1 MAEFISKIT
10 LPDGKSYEI
19 KDLGARQLI
28 QDIASKGISF
38 AISTSAG
45 DTPLG
50 ISWTK
55 GDTLITGTLA
65 PSASVTAIY
74 LVPAKTT
81 GDADIYAEY
90 ICVKSGEIYVWEKLG
105 TTETT
110 ISNLGDLAY
119 KNSVSGSVEV
129 IDTVSA
135 NFHDGVAS
143 LSGSFTPEGSVSASF
158 TGAQMT
164 VSGSLTPTG
173 TIITT
178 LGDDAVA
185 DVSITYKPT
194 GTVTGS
200 FVSGS
205 ITATGLYTPKGTINK
220 PNINVTASKITA
232 GASKTLSAGS
242 VTPGVA
248 PTFTEGA
255 FTAGSFAQG
264 TDNFVAPTLTTSV
277 DGETLTINFTAGSF
291 TQGKDTYKSST
302 KAKDTFTAGSH
313 TEVDLPTFE
322 DIDIISDVTA
332 ALATAPTFTGTGEDI
347 TVTGSSSGSITDLK
361 FVGNSATLSSS
372 APLSGTINSQ
382 FTGKATAVSLTG
394 TPTGTIA
401 ATFTGSDGAISANG
415 SVTGAV
421 TVTTS
426 TTTKNITSK

>member
-164 VSGSLTPTG
+164 VSGSVTPTG
-173 TIITT
+173 TITTT

-248 PTFTEGA
+248 PTFIEGA

>member
-38 AISTSAG
+38 AISTSTG

-164 VSGSLTPTG
+164 VSGSVTPTG
-173 TIITT
+173 TITTT

-242 VTPGVA
+242 VTPGIA

-302 KAKDTFTAGSH
+302 KAKDTFTAGSQ
-313 TEVDLPTFE
+313 TAVDLPTFE

-361 FVGNSATLSSS
+361 FVGTSAILSSS

-394 TPTGTIA
+394 TPSGTIS

>member
-65 PSASVTAIY
+65 PSASITAIY

-248 PTFTEGA
+248 PTFIEGA

>member
-28 QDIASKGISF
+28 QDIAAKGISF

-65 PSASVTAIY
+65 PSAAVTAIY
-74 LVPAKTT
+74 LVPAKTPS
-81 GDADIYAEY
+81 GVDIYAEY
-90 ICVKSGEIYVWEKLG
+90 ICVKSGETYVWEKLG
-105 TTETT
+105 TTETV

-129 IDTVSA
+129 INDVSA
-135 NFHDGVAS
+135 NFHDGIANI
-143 LSGSFTPEGSVSASF
+143 SGSFTPEGSVAANFS
-158 TGAQMT
+158 GAQMT
-164 VSGSLTPTG
+164 VSGSVTPKG
-173 TIITT
+173 TVATT
-178 LGDDAVA
+178 LGADVAA

-200 FVSGS
+200 FLSGS
-205 ITATGLYTPKGTINK
+205 ITATGQYTPKGTINK
-220 PNINVTASKITA
+220 PNVTVTASKTTA
-232 GASKTLSAGS
+232 GASKVVTNGS
-242 VTPGVA
+242 VVA
-248 PTFTEGA
+248 GTAPSFTEGA
-255 FTAGSFAQG
+255 FTAGSFTQG

-291 TQGKDTYKSST
+291 TQGKDTYKSSA
-302 KAKDTFTAGSH
+302 KAKDTFTAGSP
-313 TEVDLPTFE
+313 TAVTLPTFN

-332 ALATAPTFTGTGEDI
+332 ALASAPTFTGTDEDI
-347 TVTGSSSGSITDLK
+347 TVTGVSNGSITDLK
-361 FVGNSATLSSS
+361 FVGTSATLSTS
-372 APLSGTINSQ
+372 APISGTINSE
-382 FTGKATAVSLTG
+382 FTGTAATVSLVG
-394 TPTGTIA
+394 TPTGTIS
-401 ATFTGSDGAISANG
+401 ATFTGSAGNISGEGA
-415 SVTGAV
+415 VTGAV
-421 TVTTS
+421 TITTS